1 MSKIKSV
8 GQILGEAKEFEK
20 IRTTVE
26 NTSVVKEFKNIF
38 PEFKKVAKPKRV
50 QSKTLLL
57 RVEDSV
63 WRNELNINKR
73 KIVEKIN
80 KHFGKEIIK
89 NIRFI

>member
-8 GQILGEAKEFEK
+8 GEVLGEAKEFEK
-20 IRTTVE
+20 IRTTVR
-26 NTSVVKEFKNIF
+26 NYSVVKDFKKIF
-38 PEFKKVAKPKRV
+38 PEFKKVVKPKKV
-50 QSKTLLL
+50 QSKTLFL

-80 KHFGKEIIK
+80 EHYGQEIIN